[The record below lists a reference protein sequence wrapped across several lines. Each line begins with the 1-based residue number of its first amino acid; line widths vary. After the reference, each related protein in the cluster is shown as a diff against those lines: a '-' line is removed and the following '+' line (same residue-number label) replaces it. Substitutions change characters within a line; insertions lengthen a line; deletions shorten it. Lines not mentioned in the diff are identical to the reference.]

1 MCVNGMGH
9 LVVRV
14 RIQDRVVRVRGH
26 YDQTC
31 VSSVGMLTRV
41 RKRCECLADASC
53 LLWVL
58 VLVMWVR
65 SCVSKATAHGRALS
79 PSPYPVGDALRGTRS
94 VFNTDHPRSVIPAS
108 KMNAD
113 TMVKSRRRVTLAE
126 DLVTP

>member
-1 MCVNGMGH
+1 
-9 LVVRV
+9 
-14 RIQDRVVRVRGH
+14 
-26 YDQTC
+26 
-31 VSSVGMLTRV
+31 MLTRV

-94 VFNTDHPRSVIPAS
+94 VFNTGVDAANGSPRSHARIEIGVRGVSPFACVVSFEPSLGPLWSQGLILEVFSSPQHIYI
-108 KMNAD
+108 
-113 TMVKSRRRVTLAE
+113 TWFR
-126 DLVTP
+126 

>member
-1 MCVNGMGH
+1 MGH
-9 LVVRV
+9 LFVRV
-14 RIQDRVVRVRGH
+14 RIQDRVVRVREH

-41 RKRCECLADASC
+41 RKWCECLADASC

-65 SCVSKATAHGRALS
+65 SCVSKATAHGCALS

-94 VFNTDHPRSVIPAS
+94 VFNTA
-108 KMNAD
+108 KMENLFLPI
-113 TMVKSRRRVTLAE
+113 KRY
-126 DLVTP
+126 